1 MDKLQ
6 RYSEQ
11 NIFESIEECELQ
23 LKTLSNLENDIEEVK
38 QLSTSLSLHKGN
50 EKNSKFYDIQLM
62 SFPINVTGASSD
74 PGNRIKSECYS
85 ICDRFS
91 QIEEKLT
98 LISGQL
104 KSSPKF
110 LKCNEEAATLAC
122 EQPKFPNISKEDS
135 DEVSERSISEES
147 TVTVTETVYQSPPT
161 SSVEADQT
169 YSVERSE
176 VYLVL
181 GDPEETAIENNM
193 NRDREQSKLEA
204 DLVKCSHLL
213 ASAVTLHDS
222 QIMNDLKDEINEHFQ
237 LFDDAFVPAYFT
249 EEEST
254 DIVEKMKKTKTDLRN
269 RENELDSLIATF
281 NQWKDELQGLSLW
294 MKEVEVFLNAEEA
307 AIGDIDTLEAQ
318 VKESDA
324 LQDDIRTLQ
333 PNMDQINETG
343 NTLINRCDSN
353 EDTFSNDLQNKLS
366 NLNHDWDATV
376 TSAGQQN
383 SKLRTALDKSKEVIT
398 LISDINVFLDQL
410 ETDLASTESSPV
422 TAAPELSQRTFKL
435 MQLREKTDQ
444 KSEAFHRL
452 STFDVGLAASKV
464 EAQIQAIQDRWS
476 EVTGPVHHNYGKMK
490 EATTDYGEFR
500 TLVAQETDWLD
511 RLEKK
516 LRRSSKC
523 AADAEEI
530 SEELDDL
537 ENCLNNHPLDR
548 LERLQLLASSLSNK
562 DILISPVSS
571 EAEALTKKW
580 HDLEG
585 AARLRIKS
593 LETCI
598 MEAQEWECKILA
610 VQDWLHEKDLLLTS
624 HLEHELTVDD
634 LHDEAQVR
642 LVHPVHLLHLRIST
656 QNASCHSFCN

>member
-1 MDKLQ
+1 M
-6 RYSEQ
+6 YFA
-11 NIFESIEECELQ
+11 I
-23 LKTLSNLENDIEEVK
+23 V
-38 QLSTSLSLHKGN
+38 
-50 EKNSKFYDIQLM
+50 
-62 SFPINVTGASSD
+62 VTGASSD
-74 PGNRIKSECYS
+74 PGNKIKSDCYS
-85 ICDRFS
+85 VCDRFS

-98 LISGQL
+98 LISSQL
-104 KSSPKF
+104 KSSQKF
-110 LKCNEEAATLAC
+110 SKCNEESGSVFS
-122 EQPKFPNISKEDS
+122 EQQNIPKEDS
-135 DEVSERSISEES
+135 DEVSEKSVSEES
-147 TVTVTETVYQSPPT
+147 TVTVTETVYQSPVT
-161 SSVEADQT
+161 SSGDAGQT

-176 VYLVL
+176 VYLVIHN
-181 GDPEETAIENNM
+181 PEEEADEDNM
-193 NRDREQSKLEA
+193 NREQSKLES
-204 DLVKCSHLL
+204 DLIKCSNLL
-213 ASAVTLHDS
+213 SSVLFLHDS
-222 QIMNDLKDEINEHFQ
+222 QIMNDLKEEINEHFH
-237 LFDDAFVPAYFT
+237 LFDEAFVPAYFT

-254 DIVEKMKKTKTDLRN
+254 EIVEKMKKTKTDLKN
-269 RENELDSLIATF
+269 RENELDSLATTF

-294 MKEVEVFLNAEEA
+294 MKEVEVFLHAEEA

-343 NTLINRCDSN
+343 NTLINRCDKT
-353 EDTFSNDLQNKLS
+353 EDEFSNDLQNKLS
-366 NLNHDWDATV
+366 NLNSDWDATV
-376 TSAGQQN
+376 ASALEQN
-383 SKLRTALDKSKEVIT
+383 SKLRTALDKSKEVVT

-452 STFDVGLAASKV
+452 STFDVGSAASKV

-537 ENCLNNHPLDR
+537 ENCLNNHPLER

-571 EAEALTKKW
+571 EADALTKKW
-580 HDLEG
+580 QDLEG

-642 LVHPVHLLHLRIST
+642 HHHLVDLLHLRNYT
-656 QNASCHSFCN
+656 QNASCLSFDH